1 MIAMITPIVLDTSC
15 YIAFLRGDVSVAD
28 RLRTASTILFPTI
41 VVGELMTGFFV
52 KKGSADATNQI
63 DATNQTKSETTV
75 RPPDDKV
82 DQLHKFLDTPRVQLV
97 EPGYRTAEQ
106 FGFLAAAL
114 KQAGTP
120 IPVNDLWIAAI
131 AKEHG
136 CPVATLDGHFRRVP
150 GLQIVP

>member
-1 MIAMITPIVLDTSC
+1 MITPIVLDTSC

-52 KKGSADATNQI
+52 KKGSADATNQ
-63 DATNQTKSETTV
+63 AKSETTD
-75 RPPDDKV
+75 RPPVDKV

-97 EPGYRTAEQ
+97 EPSYRTAEQ